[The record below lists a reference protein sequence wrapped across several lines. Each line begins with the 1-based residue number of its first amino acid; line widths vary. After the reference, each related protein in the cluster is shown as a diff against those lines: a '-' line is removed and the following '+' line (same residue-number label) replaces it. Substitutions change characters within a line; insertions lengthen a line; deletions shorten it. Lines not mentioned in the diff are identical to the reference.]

1 MSAKIMKWLCTV
13 LKGASKD
20 REKGIRRWKYK
31 EKFTETFCT
40 RKVNEYSRFLS
51 ILTLTGRERVVILVP
66 ELAIDVGWDETAPKI
81 ERFIQCSHQLKN
93 AVKPKLF
100 KDLSYA
106 TAAGER
112 KWRSNT
118 SGETKISYSEGNL
131 QVTETLDFSRGA
143 LWHF

>member
-1 MSAKIMKWLCTV
+1 MKWLCTV
-13 LKGASKD
+13 FKEAAKD

-40 RKVNEYSRFLS
+40 RKVIEYGRFLS
-51 ILTLTGRERVVILVP
+51 ILTLAGRERVVIIVP
-66 ELAIDVGWDETAPKI
+66 EVATDAGWDEIASKI

-93 AVKPKLF
+93 AVQPKLF
-100 KDLSYA
+100 KKDLSYA

-131 QVTETLDFSRGA
+131 
-143 LWHF
+143 